1 MPFLVMIPHLLLIFY
16 PVQECEA
23 KIEPL
28 SRIKSDELCHSQ
40 DEMTKLR
47 GVNID
52 ILCPGD
58 LVQCMCHVRS
68 KDNNELIRLIR
79 PGYNFGNK
87 IIFCSKVQGRR
98 EHQLCICNNV
108 GITLHQVSNKKEE
121 RNSFNTFRFLSQ
133 EQFVAQVQGQ
143 E

>member
-1 MPFLVMIPHLLLIFY
+1 MKKKKQIIRKRPLYPTNRSLIVMPFLVMIPHLLLIFY

-23 KIEPL
+23 KIDPL
-28 SRIKSDELCHSQ
+28 ARIKSDDGNELCHSQ

-68 KDNNELIRLIR
+68 RDNKELIRLPR
-79 PGYNFGNK
+79 P
-87 IIFCSKVQGRR
+87 
-98 EHQLCICNNV
+98 
-108 GITLHQVSNKKEE
+108 
-121 RNSFNTFRFLSQ
+121 
-133 EQFVAQVQGQ
+133 EQNHIN
-143 E
+143 

>member
-23 KIEPL
+23 KNDPL
-28 SRIKSDELCHSQ
+28 PRIKSDDGNELCHSQ

-68 KDNNELIRLIR
+68 LDNKELIRLLR
-79 PGYNFGNK
+79 PEHNK
-87 IIFCSKVQGRR
+87 IK
-98 EHQLCICNNV
+98 
-108 GITLHQVSNKKEE
+108 
-121 RNSFNTFRFLSQ
+121 
-133 EQFVAQVQGQ
+133 
-143 E
+143 

>member
-1 MPFLVMIPHLLLIFY
+1 MCVRWIWWHWFRILYFSIMSNWTINHWEVKFKLLKSLYPIHRSLIVMPFLVIIPHLLLIFY

-47 GVNID
+47 GLNID

-68 KDNNELIRLIR
+68 KNDNELIRLTR
-79 PGYNFGNK
+79 PD
-87 IIFCSKVQGRR
+87 
-98 EHQLCICNNV
+98 
-108 GITLHQVSNKKEE
+108 
-121 RNSFNTFRFLSQ
+121 FNYFNWWLLIHIL
-133 EQFVAQVQGQ
+133 
-143 E
+143 

>member
-1 MPFLVMIPHLLLIFY
+1 MCVRWIWWHWVRILYFSIISNWTINHWVQKFKLLKSLYPKHRSLIVMPFLVIIPHLLLIFY
-16 PVQECEA
+16 PVQECDA

-68 KDNNELIRLIR
+68 MNNNELIRLTR
-79 PGYNFGNK
+79 PDSNYFNWWL
-87 IIFCSKVQGRR
+87 II
-98 EHQLCICNNV
+98 HIL
-108 GITLHQVSNKKEE
+108 
-121 RNSFNTFRFLSQ
+121 
-133 EQFVAQVQGQ
+133 
-143 E
+143 

>member
-1 MPFLVMIPHLLLIFY
+1 MPFLVIIPHILLIFY
-16 PVQECEA
+16 PVQECDA
-23 KIEPL
+23 KMEPL

-68 KDNNELIRLIR
+68 KNNNELIRLTR
-79 PGYNFGNK
+79 PD
-87 IIFCSKVQGRR
+87 
-98 EHQLCICNNV
+98 
-108 GITLHQVSNKKEE
+108 
-121 RNSFNTFRFLSQ
+121 FNYFN
-133 EQFVAQVQGQ
+133 
-143 E
+143 

>member
-28 SRIKSDELCHSQ
+28 SRIKSDDGNELCHSQ

-68 KDNNELIRLIR
+68 RDNKELIRLPKPEHSR
-79 PGYNFGNK
+79 
-87 IIFCSKVQGRR
+87 IISTDSLIVVRLKEKEIISFVPAAMLAS
-98 EHQLCICNNV
+98 LCI
-108 GITLHQVSNKKEE
+108 
-121 RNSFNTFRFLSQ
+121 R
-133 EQFVAQVQGQ
+133 
-143 E
+143 

>member
-28 SRIKSDELCHSQ
+28 SRIKSDDGKELCHSQ

-68 KDNNELIRLIR
+68 RDNKELIRLPR
-79 PGYNFGNK
+79 P
-87 IIFCSKVQGRR
+87 
-98 EHQLCICNNV
+98 
-108 GITLHQVSNKKEE
+108 
-121 RNSFNTFRFLSQ
+121 
-133 EQFVAQVQGQ
+133 EQNHIN
-143 E
+143 